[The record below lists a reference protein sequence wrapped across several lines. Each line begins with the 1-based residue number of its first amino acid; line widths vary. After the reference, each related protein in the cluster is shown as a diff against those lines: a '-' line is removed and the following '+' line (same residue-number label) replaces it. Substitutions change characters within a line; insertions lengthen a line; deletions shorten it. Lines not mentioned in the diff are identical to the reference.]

1 MSLSEHCRIAF
12 FGGSFDPPHRGHLA
26 VARAACKAL
35 ALDRVL
41 FAPVAVQ
48 PLKTDRQSSGFEDRA
63 AMTRLAIAGEPGFE
77 LSLIDAPTHTG
88 APNYTYE
95 TLRRL
100 RAGLPEKAALFC
112 LIGADSFQ
120 TLRHWRCAAQI
131 PLLAPL
137 IVASRPG
144 QPLHLPGSL
153 LPDGLRFL
161 NEAPAESCPAGVPL
175 CTWTVMA
182 EDGRRAPFYMLPGLH
197 EEVSA
202 TQIRE
207 QIRSD
212 GGDEELLAR
221 PVLEHI
227 RQHGLY
233 HSLLP

>member
-1 MSLSEHCRIAF
+1 MSSSEHCRIAF
-12 FGGSFDPPHRGHLA
+12 FGGSFDPPHRSHLA
-26 VARAACKAL
+26 VARAARKAL

-48 PLKTDRQSSGFEDRA
+48 PLKTDRQSSSFEHRA
-63 AMTRLAIAGEPGFE
+63 AMTRLAIDGEPGFE
-77 LSLIDAPTHTG
+77 LSMADAPAHSG

-100 RAGLPEKAALFC
+100 RAELPENAHLFC
-112 LIGADSFQ
+112 LIGADSF
-120 TLRHWRCAAQI
+120 LMFRHWRCAAQI

-144 QPLHLPGSL
+144 QPLHLLGSF
-153 LPDGLRFL
+153 LPEGLRFL
-161 NEAPAESCPAGVPL
+161 NEESAESCPAGIPL
-175 CTWTVMA
+175 STWTVLT
-182 EDGRRAPFYMLPGLH
+182 EDGRRAPFYLLPGLH

-202 TQIRE
+202 TEIRE
-207 QIRSD
+207 QIRS
-212 GGDEELLAR
+212 GGGEEELLAR

-233 HSLLP
+233 RSLLP